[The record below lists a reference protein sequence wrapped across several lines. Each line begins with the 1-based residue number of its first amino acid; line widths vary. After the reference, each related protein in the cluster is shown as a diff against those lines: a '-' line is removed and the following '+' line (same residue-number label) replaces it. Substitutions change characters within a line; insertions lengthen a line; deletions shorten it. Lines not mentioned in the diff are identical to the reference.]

1 MKIKLS
7 IVILIIFFLPLIIF
21 SNAKTIILKIKN
33 SDHNLIQQFS
43 IIPELNYLK
52 INLEQIFKDE
62 LKNIS
67 KKDKILSNEQ
77 KQNIEELSKYYL
89 LTISDDNY
97 NIFIKWLQ
105 DHSDSYYFEPNYI
118 YSIESD
124 SLTIPND
131 SLFPQQWALKNI
143 EASKA
148 WRKASGKGIVVG
160 VVDTGLDYENE
171 DLQGQIWINSNEDIN
186 KTGKLEP
193 WSSTE
198 IRNGIT
204 GDFNGIDDDG
214 NGFIDDVIGFDFV
227 DQALV
232 NIGDYS
238 EPDADPM
245 DEMGH
250 GTLVSGVIAA
260 VRNNRKGISGLAP
273 DSRIMVL
280 RVFDIT
286 GNAESDDIARAIV
299 YAAINGSKVLNFSF
313 GESISSNLVHDAI
326 KFARSMGCFMSASS
340 GNDGY
345 EKPHYPSDYEEVASV
360 GASTISNLRY
370 LNSNYGSRLSIVAPG
385 EDILSTDLGNTYRSA
400 SGTSLAAPHISASA
414 ALLLEINPN
423 LKPEEIIAILQ
434 QSAKD
439 NNGKG
444 WSNEFGAGILNIG
457 NAVNNLVSGN
467 ISISYPENNVYI
479 SKEEH
484 SKIPIIGSVVT
495 PLFNSFEI
503 FIGEG
508 WLPDEWNSISG
519 LNFEQILNDTLAI
532 INVNTLKDTNYT
544 VRILI
549 NLKNSKT
556 LEKRLYLRIVSN
568 ETKLKINSLNTYSI
582 IQNDKRAV
590 LIAIETNQDCNVL
603 VKFRPL
609 NSSEEYLYKSDIE
622 YETKYHSIIIGD
634 EASADVNMEGVAIA
648 TRSDGSRDSISFIF
662 RRLPE
667 YMKYTNFIEKSYSIP
682 MSYLLNDTKDI
693 YGNSNA
699 SIVVNNLPYG
709 IWTGTKTYE
718 FSNNKFVEKD
728 SIRDPWIASA
738 IGESNGDGILEI
750 FTRLGGRSRLYQ
762 AQIKGHSPFENIL
775 FKDELMNNLWSAG
788 MQDITGD
795 GLDELFAYSD
805 TAFHC
810 FTYRNGNY
818 EQLAYAIVKPFTKLI
833 GTAPGFAVGDL
844 DGDGNIELFHSN
856 EQGNIFI
863 FEYKNNNFILE
874 YSDTTNLSRS
884 PQYICKGDFD
894 GDGHPEVAIM
904 SYDSRSFFSASEA
917 GEPFWYIRVIK
928 SSAPN
933 NYGYL
938 WNDYIWGVRSGKVYG
953 SIFFRNGI
961 ASGNIDGQKGDELIV
976 STFPNLYIFKWNKE
990 KERMDNI
997 WRYPASFS
1005 NSAIIY
1011 DFDKNGINEIGF
1023 STPKG
1028 TLFYEYKN
1036 TISKPSTPLGF
1047 DGYSLSLNEAVLFW
1061 QKQQDASYYEI
1072 YKLINETQG
1081 ERIAITNKDTF
1092 LLTQL
1097 EPFKHYNFFI
1107 IAVNPSMQDTV
1118 SEPTYIVQV
1127 YTHLQV
1133 EAKFVETIDNKKI
1146 LIHFSGKIINKTV
1159 DNTSFE
1165 LLINKSLDTRLNP
1178 ISSIFASD
1186 SAILLTFSETIPN
1199 GIHSL
1204 QVHSFKDFYNS
1215 PIKIGKID
1223 FEMNS
1228 NPAIEEL
1235 YLKSL
1240 VIASNTHLIL
1250 KYSDFLDK
1258 LSAENKENYTLLPR
1272 GKIDNISI
1280 NELQEDE
1287 VEIILSGEEPLSA
1300 LGKNYTITVRNVKSK
1315 EGKEITKGAGS
1326 SLSFVFF
1333 ENDIENVFVYPNPIR
1348 ISQKPQIYF
1357 ANLTINSEI
1366 IIYSQDGNELIKLLE
1381 TDNNGGVEW
1390 DGRDSQGN
1398 ELKTGIYIYKARQ
1411 KLLNGNYIE
1420 SSYKK
1425 FAVIE

>member
-1 MKIKLS
+1 MKIKFL
-7 IVILIIFFLPLIIF
+7 IVILTTILLPIIIFCKD
-21 SNAKTIILKIKN
+21 KTIIVKIKN
-33 SDHNLIQQFS
+33 TNDNLIQQFNV
-43 IIPELNYLK
+43 IPDLNKLK
-52 INLEQIFKDE
+52 INVIQIFKDE
-62 LKNIS
+62 LKNIE
-67 KKDKILSNEQ
+67 KKDKILSYES
-77 KQNIEELSKYYL
+77 KQNFEELSKYYL
-89 LTISDDNY
+89 LTVSDDNY
-97 NIFIKWLQ
+97 NSFVKWLQ
-105 DHSDSYYFEPNYI
+105 DHSDLYYFEPNYI
-118 YSIESD
+118 YIIESD
-124 SLTIPND
+124 SLKNPND
-131 SLFPQQWALKNI
+131 LLFSQQWALKNI
-143 EASKA
+143 EATKA
-148 WRKASGKGIVVG
+148 WEKASGKGISVG

-171 DLQGQIWINSNEDIN
+171 DLQGQIWINSKEDIN

-193 WSSTE
+193 WSTTE
-198 IRNGIT
+198 IRNGIS
-204 GDFNGIDDDG
+204 GDFNGLDDDG
-214 NGFIDDVIGFDFV
+214 NGFIDDVIGYDFV
-227 DQALV
+227 DQTLA

-238 EPDADPM
+238 EPDPDPV

-260 VRNNRKGISGLAP
+260 IRNNKKGISGLAP

-299 YAAINGSKVLNFSF
+299 YAALNGAKVLNFSF
-313 GESISSNLVHDAI
+313 GESISSRIVHDAI
-326 KFARSMGCFMSASS
+326 KFAKSMGCFMSASS

-360 GASTISNLRY
+360 GASTILNLRY

-385 EDILSTDLGNTYRSA
+385 EDIMSTDLGNTYRTA

-439 NNGKG
+439 NTGEG
-444 WSNEFGAGILNIG
+444 WSNELGAGILNIG

-467 ISISYPENNVYI
+467 ISISYPENNIYI

-508 WLPDEWNSISG
+508 WLPNEWSSISG
-519 LNFEQILNDTLAI
+519 INFSQILNDTLAI
-532 INVNTLKDTNYT
+532 LNLNTLKDTNYT

-568 ETKLKINSLNTYSI
+568 DTKLKINSLNTYSI

-590 LIAIETNQDCNVL
+590 LVAIETNQDCSVL
-603 VKFRPL
+603 IKFRPL
-609 NSSEEYLYKSDIE
+609 NSTEEYLYKSDIE
-622 YETKYHSIIIGD
+622 YETNYHSVIISD
-634 EASADVNMEGVAIA
+634 EAPADVNMEGIAIA
-648 TRSDGSRDSISFIF
+648 IRSDGSLDSSAFIF
-662 RRLPE
+662 RRSPE
-667 YMKYTNFIEKSYSIP
+667 YMIYTNFIEKSYSIP
-682 MSYLLNDTKDI
+682 MSYLLNDPRDI
-693 YGNSNA
+693 YGNGDA

-709 IWTGTKTYE
+709 IWTGTKIYE
-718 FSNNKFVEKD
+718 FTNNKFIAKD
-728 SIRDPWIASA
+728 SIQDPWIASA

-762 AQIKGHSPFENIL
+762 AQVKGLSPFESIL

-788 MQDITGD
+788 MQDITVD

-810 FTYRNGNY
+810 FTYKNGKY
-818 EQLAYAIVKPFTKLI
+818 EQLAYAIVKPLTKLI

-844 DGDGNIELFHSN
+844 DNDGNFELCHSN

-863 FEYKNNNFILE
+863 FEYKNNNFTLE
-874 YSDTTNLSRS
+874 FSDTTNLSRS

-894 GDGHPEVAIM
+894 GDGHPEIAIM
-904 SYDSRSFFSASEA
+904 SYDSRSFFSSSEVS
-917 GEPFWYIRVIK
+917 EPFWYIRIIK

-938 WNDYIWGVRSGKVYG
+938 WNDYIWGVRSGKAYG

-961 ASGNIDGQKGDELIV
+961 ASGNLDGQKGDELIV
-976 STFPNLYIFKWNKE
+976 STFPNLYIFRWNKE

-997 WRYPASFS
+997 WWYPASFS
-1005 NSAIIY
+1005 NSAIVY

-1023 STPKG
+1023 STPRN
-1028 TLFYEYKN
+1028 TLFYEYQNKL
-1036 TISKPSTPLGF
+1036 SKPSTPLGLN
-1047 DGYSLSLNEAVLFW
+1047 GYSVSLNEAILFW
-1061 QKQQDASYYEI
+1061 QKQEDATYYEI
-1072 YKLINETQG
+1072 YELINETQG
-1081 ERIAITNKDTF
+1081 ERIAITDKDTF
-1092 LLTQL
+1092 LLKQL
-1097 EPFKHYNFFI
+1097 EPFKHYDFFI
-1107 IAVNPSMQDTV
+1107 IAVNPSMQDTA
-1118 SEPTYIVQV
+1118 SEPTYLVHI

-1133 EAKFVETIDNKKI
+1133 EAKSIETIDNKKL
-1146 LIHFSGKIINKTV
+1146 LIQFSGKIINKTV
-1159 DNTSFE
+1159 DNKCFE
-1165 LLINKSLDTRLNP
+1165 LLINKSLNSKLNP
-1178 ISSIFASD
+1178 ISFVFASD
-1186 SAILLTFSETIPN
+1186 SAILLTFSEAIPN

-1204 QVHSFKDFYNS
+1204 QVHSFHDYYNS
-1215 PIKIGKID
+1215 PIKDGKID

-1228 NPAIEEL
+1228 NPPMKEL

-1240 VIASNTHLIL
+1240 DIISNTHLFL
-1250 KYSDFLDK
+1250 KYSDFLDIA
-1258 LSAENKENYTLLPR
+1258 SAENIENYTLLPR
-1272 GKIDNISI
+1272 GKIVKISI
-1280 NELQEDE
+1280 NEFQKDE
-1287 VEIILSGEEPLSA
+1287 VEIILSDEEPLSA
-1300 LGKNYTITVRNVKSK
+1300 LGKNYTITVRNVKSR
-1315 EGKEITKGAGS
+1315 EGIEITKGAGS

-1333 ENDIENVFVYPNPIR
+1333 EKDIENVFVYPNPIR

-1357 ANLTINSEI
+1357 ANLTINAEI
-1366 IIYSQDGNELIKLLE
+1366 IVYTQDGAELIKLIE

-1390 DGRDSQGN
+1390 DGRDSRGN

-1425 FAVIE
+1425 FAIIE